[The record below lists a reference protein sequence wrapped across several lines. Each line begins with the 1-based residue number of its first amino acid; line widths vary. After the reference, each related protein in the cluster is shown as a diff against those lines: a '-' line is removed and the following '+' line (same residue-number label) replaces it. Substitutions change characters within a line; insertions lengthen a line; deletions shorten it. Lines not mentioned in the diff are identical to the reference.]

1 MEPSA
6 SKFFLTIL
14 LCFLP
19 EMLHLKRN
27 VNGYYYL
34 RGDAAPSMKENAEQ
48 FDITMV
54 MALMFSE
61 YCSSSRT

>member
-1 MEPSA
+1 
-6 SKFFLTIL
+6 
-14 LCFLP
+14 
-19 EMLHLKRN
+19 MLHLKRN

-54 MALMFSE
+54 MALIFSE
-61 YCSSSRT
+61 YCSSSRVVEPSSTPVASSR